1 MIVQKQELADSIL
14 KNLSNSDVDM
24 QRWDG
29 LQPMDSDYMMYSPLP
44 VGYNSISE
52 QRFLMQNLLV
62 GFAGGSLLDIGCG
75 RCDLYGVAKQ
85 LADINNDFIAYNG
98 IDHNPI
104 MTQLGEQKWGLEN
117 VATGAF
123 ETAELAPHDW
133 VVASGVFTQR
143 RCETENED
151 LTKLFDDIDIL
162 YKASRQVVS
171 FNLLNPINTKHHQG
185 FFYVH
190 PGLILDML
198 IEKYQYVNIR
208 NNYSPDVYTVT
219 IYKL

>member
-1 MIVQKQELADSIL
+1 MQKQELVDSIL
-14 KNLSNSDVDM
+14 KNLSNSDAEI
-24 QRWDG
+24 QRWDN
-29 LQPMDSDYMMYSPLP
+29 LQPSDPDYMMYSPYP
-44 VGYNSISE
+44 VGYNSTAE

-62 GFAGGSLLDIGCG
+62 GFSGGSLLDIGCG
-75 RCDLYGVAKQ
+75 RCDLYGVAQ
-85 LADINNDFIAYNG
+85 DLAALNGDIVAYNA

-104 MTQLGEQKWGLEN
+104 MTQIGEKKWGLN
-117 VATGAF
+117 DITVGAF
-123 ETAELAPHDW
+123 ETAKFHSHDW

-151 LTKLFDDIDIL
+151 LTKLFSDIDIL
-162 YKASRQVVS
+162 YNLSRQVVS
-171 FNLLNPINTKHHQG
+171 FNLLNPINTTHHKG

-219 IYKL
+219 IYKI

>member
-1 MIVQKQELADSIL
+1 MKKQELVDSIM
-14 KNLSNSDVDM
+14 KNLTNSDADM
-24 QRWDG
+24 QHWDS
-29 LQPMDSDYMMYSPLP
+29 LAPTDPDYMMYSPMP
-44 VGYNSISE
+44 VGYNSTAE

-62 GFAGGSLLDIGCG
+62 GFGGGSLLDIGAG
-75 RCDLYGVAKQ
+75 RCDLYGVARQ
-85 LADINNDFIAYNG
+85 LAELNGDIVLYNA
-98 IDHNPI
+98 IDHNPV
-104 MTQLGEQKWGLEN
+104 MTQLGEKKWGLDA
-117 VATGAF
+117 VQVGAF
-123 ETAELAPHDW
+123 ETAKFNPHDW

-143 RCETENED
+143 RCETESED

-171 FNLLNPINTKHHQG
+171 FNLLNPINTTHHQG

-208 NNYSPDVYTVT
+208 NNYSKDVYTVT
-219 IYKL
+219 IYKI